1 MWKIGMQKSLKI
13 QLWIYII
20 INNYQAD
27 WQVEDAT
34 SVLTGVYCFIA
45 VEIVMKERLKKKKAV
60 KVEIYSKIKLS
71 SASFKG
77 KWNAALGLDKWV
89 GLVVRRE
96 AQVPEQR

>member
-1 MWKIGMQKSLKI
+1 MQLQLLQEFTALLQLKLLWKKGL
-13 QLWIYII
+13 
-20 INNYQAD
+20 
-27 WQVEDAT
+27 
-34 SVLTGVYCFIA
+34 
-45 VEIVMKERLKKKKAV
+45 KKKAV